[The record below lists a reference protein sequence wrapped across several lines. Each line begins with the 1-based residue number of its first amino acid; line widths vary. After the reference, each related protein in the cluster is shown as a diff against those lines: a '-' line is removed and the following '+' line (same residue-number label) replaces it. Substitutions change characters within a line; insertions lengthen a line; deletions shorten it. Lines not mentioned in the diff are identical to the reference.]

1 MDYAEINGA
10 ALRYELSGQ
19 GAATVVLIH
28 EMGGTLES
36 WDEVAPMLGRR
47 RRVLRYDT
55 RGAGMS
61 EKLRATPGIDAM
73 SDDIAGLLDALSI
86 EGRVA
91 LAGVAVGAAIGI
103 NFALRHPSRTAAV
116 VAMGPATGVSGDRRT
131 ATLERA
137 DQVERGG
144 MRAIVDSSMAA
155 AYPPVLR
162 ADSARFERF
171 RVRWLGGD
179 PASFAAINRM
189 LTEYDLAPRLGELTC
204 PALVMAGA
212 HDLLRPPALVEA
224 LAALVPGARYR
235 TLDTGHF
242 MTWQTPDLVGEAID
256 GFLNEHGL

>member
-10 ALRYELSGQ
+10 ALRYELSGA
-19 GAATVVLIH
+19 GETTVVLIH

-36 WDEVAPMLGRR
+36 WDEVAPMLGGR

-61 EKLRATPGIDAM
+61 EKLRATPGIDDM

-103 NFALRHPSRTAAV
+103 NFALRHPLRTAAL
-116 VAMGPATGVSGDRRT
+116 VAMAPATGVSGDRRT

-162 ADSARFERF
+162 ANAARYQRF
-171 RVRWLGGD
+171 RARWLGGD
-179 PASFAAINRM
+179 PVSFAAINRM
-189 LTEYDLAPRLGELTC
+189 LTDYDLAPRLGEIGC
-204 PALVMAGA
+204 PTLMMAGA
-212 HDLLRPPALVEA
+212 HDPLRPPALVEA
-224 LAALVPGARYR
+224 LAASLPAARCR
-235 TLDTGHF
+235 TLESGHF
-242 MTWQTPDLVGEAID
+242 MNWQTPDLVGAAID
-256 GFLNEHGL
+256 GFLNEVGV

>member
-19 GAATVVLIH
+19 GAATLVLIH

-36 WDEVAPMLGRR
+36 WDDVAPRLGHR

-61 EKLRATPGIDAM
+61 EKLRATPGLDGM
-73 SDDIAGLLDALSI
+73 SDDVAGLLDALSI
-86 EGRVA
+86 TGPVA

-103 NFALRHPSRTAAV
+103 DFALRYPSRTAAL

-137 DQVERGG
+137 ELVERGG
-144 MRAIVDSSMAA
+144 MRAIVEGSMAA
-155 AYPPVLR
+155 AYPAELR
-162 ADSARFERF
+162 GDTARFERF
-171 RVRWLGGD
+171 RARWLGGD

-189 LTEYDLAPRLGELTC
+189 LTEYDLTPRVGGIEC
-204 PALVMAGA
+204 PALVMAGL
-212 HDLLRPPALVEA
+212 HDRLRPPDLVEP
-224 LAALVPGARYR
+224 LAAAIPGARFR
-235 TLDTGHF
+235 VLDTGHF
-242 MTWQTPDLVGEAID
+242 MAWQTPELVAAAID
-256 GFLNEHGL
+256 GFLDGLGL